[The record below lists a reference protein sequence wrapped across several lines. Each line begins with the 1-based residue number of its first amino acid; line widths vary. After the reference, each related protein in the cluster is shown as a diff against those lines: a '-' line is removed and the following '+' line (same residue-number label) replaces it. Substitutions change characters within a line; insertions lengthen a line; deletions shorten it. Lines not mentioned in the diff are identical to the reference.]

1 MKLTVKCS
9 MGAETNTTKEL
20 VIHNPAAT
28 LSNLRAAIAINFRL
42 PVHGFRMVHDA
53 VELSCEKVLLRD
65 SGIRDGDVIVV
76 DGKREREREG
86 AGAATDNALAPK
98 RAVEVPLGCQQP
110 SGPRQAVA
118 APTPATTTS
127 ATPASAEPTA
137 VEGSGEAVGTPAVH
151 GDGAA
156 AAAAEEEEE
165 EEDEE
170 EENGP
175 AELLSHLLGTVP
187 NLVEMRRQFLTNPA
201 EIMRQIQESDPRLLE
216 LITGNYQEF
225 LDLVNNEEL
234 VATLQREQEE
244 THAALFDEEE
254 ELDEETE
261 EAVNSLLAQ
270 FMAGGDFSEEAENGT
285 SETQNYLER
294 PLTEEEEAKIE
305 QLMQLGFTRDQCKVA
320 FFKAK
325 RSLDRA
331 ANLLFEDPPQL

>member
-9 MGAETNTTKEL
+9 MGGETSTAKEL

-42 PVHGFRMVHDA
+42 PVHGFRMIHDTA
-53 VELSCEKVLLRD
+53 ELSCEKVLLCD
-65 SGIRDGDVIVV
+65 SGIRDGDIIVV
-76 DGKREREREG
+76 DGKREREGEV
-86 AGAATDNALAPK
+86 TDNKLDPK
-98 RAVEVPLGCQQP
+98 RDAEVPLSQQQP
-110 SGPRQAVA
+110 SEPSQADI
-118 APTPATTTS
+118 APTPVVTMTVA
-127 ATPASAEPTA
+127 PASAKPTA
-137 VEGSGEAVGTPAVH
+137 VEGGGERVWAPDVLDEGERAAV
-151 GDGAA
+151 DDEE
-156 AAAAEEEEE
+156 EEEEE
-165 EEDEE
+165 EED
-170 EENGP
+170 GP

-201 EIMRQIQESDPRLLE
+201 EIMQQIRESDPRLLE

-234 VATLQREQEE
+234 VATLQQEQDEA
-244 THAALFDEEE
+244 HAALFDEEEE

-261 EAVNSLLAQ
+261 EVVDSLLAQ
-270 FMAGGDFSEEAENGT
+270 LMAGGDLSEEVGNGALA
-285 SETQNYLER
+285 TQNYLER
-294 PLTEEEEAKIE
+294 PLTEEDEAKIE

-325 RSLDRA
+325 RSLERA